1 MLCSSETRVIPCRKD
16 NWCFIAL
23 FHNLAFPRLGDML
36 GISLF
41 HLVNE
46 TYLLPQ
52 IMYLFS
58 STSRTKCLLEWSFQQ
73 LLERKFADRCKG
85 NSLSFHECR
94 CRDKMKWRGYAAV
107 VKGMLTPTVSVQAHE
122 SSLLFSTIIARALGA
137 AMFTYL
143 MILREASLT
152 QGRGLIKSECHSVS
166 ITIVRG
172 IVWLPLQAET
182 GFVIPCVC
190 VDEMEAFAK
199 PAVSLLYPKPDIT
212 HLSYLFQ
219 IQLERKQPS

>member
-1 MLCSSETRVIPCRKD
+1 
-16 NWCFIAL
+16 
-23 FHNLAFPRLGDML
+23 
-36 GISLF
+36 
-41 HLVNE
+41 
-46 TYLLPQ
+46 
-52 IMYLFS
+52 
-58 STSRTKCLLEWSFQQ
+58 
-73 LLERKFADRCKG
+73 
-85 NSLSFHECR
+85 
-94 CRDKMKWRGYAAV
+94 MKWRGYAAV